1 MAQIPWR
8 PEFETGIKDIDYE
21 HRTLIEAI
29 NALITDLQGD
39 VSRAQADAFLGEI
52 HALIEGHFALEEQI
66 MRQHGYTDYAPHKA
80 DHDHLLEEIR
90 DIMDGVALDAGTALD
105 EALAD
110 RLGHWFG
117 NHFRTQDKNLHTL
130 VPHH

>member
-39 VSRAQADAFLGEI
+39 VSRAQADAFALAASTALGLPAQVTPYEKTDKWQTALTRHMPPE
-52 HALIEGHFALEEQI
+52 HALLNSLEQQI
-66 MRQHGYTDYAPHKA
+66 SGLARQHGGEA
-80 DHDHLLEEIR
+80 DGWGCPPVSGDSGLR
-90 DIMDGVALDAGTALD
+90 
-105 EALAD
+105 
-110 RLGHWFG
+110 
-117 NHFRTQDKNLHTL
+117 
-130 VPHH
+130 